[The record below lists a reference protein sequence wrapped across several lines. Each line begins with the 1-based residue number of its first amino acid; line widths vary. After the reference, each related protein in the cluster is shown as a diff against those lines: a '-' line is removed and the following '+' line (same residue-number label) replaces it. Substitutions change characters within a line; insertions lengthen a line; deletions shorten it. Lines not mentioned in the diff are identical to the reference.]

1 MFLPELLEIK
11 MEITARATVRGA
23 KFFRGN
29 LDGKDIDSGK
39 LFVEVE
45 LKGETA
51 WGMCTDEMKCEGSQL
66 IESIKHN
73 PFPFIAEL
81 SIIMESNGKAS
92 TQKVVGIK
100 PLQAIKEGKQQP
112 SHASS

>member
-1 MFLPELLEIK
+1 
-11 MEITARATVRGA
+11 MEIIARVTVRGA

-39 LFVEVE
+39 IFCDVE

-51 WGMCTDEMKCEGSQL
+51 WGTCTDEMKCEGSKL

-73 PFPFIAEL
+73 PFPFLAEL
-81 SIIMESNGKAS
+81 TMIQESNGKVS
-92 TQKVVGIK
+92 TQKVIGIK
-100 PLQAIKEGKQQP
+100 PLQSLKDKPDLAKG
-112 SHASS
+112 A

>member
-1 MFLPELLEIK
+1 
-11 MEITARATVRGA
+11 MEMIAKATVRGA

-45 LKGETA
+45 LKGETS

-66 IESIKHN
+66 IDSIKHN
-73 PFPFIAEL
+73 PFPFVAEL
-81 SIIMESNGKAS
+81 TLIMESNGKTS

-100 PLQAIKEGKQQP
+100 PLQAIRDGKGGE
-112 SHASS
+112 AKVSS